1 MPIIEIYV
9 KNRFQQLFSSIIIS
23 MTSVVHP
30 VPISFVVS
38 LANATKNVTLY
49 SGGSCFADI

>member
-1 MPIIEIYV
+1 MSIIEIYV

-23 MTSVVHP
+23 TTPVVHA
-30 VPISFVVS
+30 VPISFVVN
-38 LANATKNVTLY
+38 LPNATKNVTLY